1 LTMQGFYWGETSSEE
16 LKQRIPRSG
25 VAIVPV
31 GSTEQHGPH
40 LPTGTD
46 HIVALELSKVVA
58 ERTGALMLPLL
69 PYGFSEDHF
78 PRAGT
83 VSLSAQTLREVV
95 RDIVRSLSLN
105 GVKHVVLLSGHA
117 GHTFQLN
124 DICYELNVTNPA
136 GFPRV
141 HHVSPYSLL
150 PMEVLAQVLQEE
162 IFLHAEEL
170 ETSLLL
176 LLRPELVDMKKA
188 PKEIPPFLPKG
199 LTTVNFLEWLRIFTT
214 EKFLGRDTKTGI
226 VGDATLASKE
236 KGQKIFDMMVNALV
250 EAVKHATA

>member
-1 LTMQGFYWGETSSEE
+1 MTMQGFYWGETSSDE
-16 LKQRIPRSG
+16 LKRRIPRNG
-25 VAIVPV
+25 VAIVPI

-46 HIVALELSKVVA
+46 HIVAWELAKSVG
-58 ERTGALMLPLL
+58 ERTGALVLPLL

-83 VSLSAQTLREVV
+83 ISLSAETLREVI
-95 RDIVRSLSLN
+95 RDIARSLSLN
-105 GVKHVVLLSGHA
+105 GVKHIVLLSGHA

-124 DICYELNVTNPA
+124 DICYELNVTSPA
-136 GFPRV
+136 DFPRV
-141 HHVSPYSLL
+141 HHLSPYSLL
-150 PMEVLAQVLQEE
+150 PLEVLAGVLQEE

-188 PKEIPPFLPKG
+188 VKEIPPYLPKG
-199 LTTVNFLEWLRIFTT
+199 LTTPNFFEWLRIFTT
-214 EKFLGRDTKTGI
+214 EKFLGRDTKTGV
-226 VGDATLASKE
+226 VGDATLATKE
-236 KGQKIFDMMVNALV
+236 KGQKILDMMVDALV

>member
-1 LTMQGFYWGETSSEE
+1 MQGFWAETSSAD
-16 LKQRIPRSG
+16 LKGQIPQKK
-25 VAIVPV
+25 VVIVPI

-46 HIVALELSKVVA
+46 HIVAWELAKRVA
-58 ERTGALMLPLL
+58 DRTGALVLPLL

-83 VSLSAQTLREVV
+83 ISLSADTLRAVV

-105 GVKHVVLLSGHA
+105 GVKHVLFLSGHA

-124 DICYELNVTNPA
+124 DVCYEINVTSQPGSA
-136 GFPRV
+136 KV
-141 HHVSPYSLL
+141 HHLSPYTLL
-150 PMEVLAQVLQEE
+150 PMEVLGQVLQEE

-170 ETSLLL
+170 ETSLILS
-176 LLRPELVDMKKA
+176 LRPDLVDMKKA
-188 PKEIPPFLPKG
+188 VKEIPPYLPKG
-199 LTTVNFLEWLRIFTT
+199 LTTPNFFEWLRIFTT
-214 EKFLGRDTKTGI
+214 DKFLGRDPKTGI

-236 KGQKIFDMMVNALV
+236 KGEKILNMMVEALV
-250 EAVKHATA
+250 GAAKQATA

>member
-1 LTMQGFYWGETSSEE
+1 MQGFYWGETSSEE
-16 LKQRIPRSG
+16 LKQRISRDP
-25 VAIVPV
+25 VAIVPI

-46 HIVALELSKVVA
+46 HIIAWELSKAVA
-58 ERTGALMLPLL
+58 DRTRALLLPLL

-83 VSLSAQTLREVV
+83 ISLSAQTLRRVV
-95 RDIVRSLSLN
+95 HDIARSLSLN

-124 DICYELNVTNPA
+124 DICYELNVTNPPE
-136 GFPRV
+136 FPRA

-150 PMEVLAQVLQEE
+150 PTEVLGQVLEEE

-170 ETSLLL
+170 ETSLIL
-176 LLRPELVDMKKA
+176 LLRPDLVDMAKA

-199 LTTVNFLEWLRIFTT
+199 LTTLNFLEWLRIFTT

-236 KGQKIFDMMVNALV
+236 KGQKILDMMVNALA

>member
-1 LTMQGFYWGETSSEE
+1 MNNQLWGERSSPD
-16 LKQRIPRSG
+16 LKQQIAKAR
-25 VAIVPV
+25 VVIVPI

-46 HIVALELSKVVA
+46 HIVTWELAKRVA
-58 ERTGALMLPLL
+58 ERTGALVLPLL

-78 PRAGT
+78 PRTGT
-83 VSLSAQTLREVV
+83 VSLSAETLGHVI
-95 RDIVRSLSLN
+95 RDMVRSLSMN
-105 GVKHVVLLSGHA
+105 GVKHVVLLTGHA
-117 GHTFQLN
+117 GHLFQLN
-124 DICYELNVTNPA
+124 DVSYDLNVTNPS

-141 HHVSPYSLL
+141 HNISPYSIL
-150 PMEVLAQVLQEE
+150 PVEVLGQVLQEE

-188 PKEIPPFLPKG
+188 PKEIPSGLPKG
-199 LTTVNFLEWLRIFTT
+199 LTTPNFLEWLRVFTT

-226 VGDATLASKE
+226 VGDATIASKE
-236 KGQKIFDMMVNALV
+236 KGEKILNMMVDALV
-250 EAVKHATA
+250 QAVKHATA

>member
-1 LTMQGFYWGETSSEE
+1 MPGSLWGERSSED
-16 LKQRIPRSG
+16 LRQQIAQTR
-25 VAIVPV
+25 VVIVPI

-46 HIVALELSKVVA
+46 HIVAWELAKRVA
-58 ERTGALMLPLL
+58 DRTGALVLPLL

-83 VSLSAQTLREVV
+83 ISLSAETLRAVV

-105 GVKHVVLLSGHA
+105 GVKHIVLLSGHA
-117 GHTFQLN
+117 GHTFQLS
-124 DICYELNVTNPA
+124 DVCYEINVTGQPGSPKLHNL
-136 GFPRV
+136 
-141 HHVSPYSLL
+141 SPYSLL
-150 PMEVLAQVLQEE
+150 PMEVLGQVLQEE
-162 IFLHAEEL
+162 VFLHAEEL

-176 LLRPELVDMKKA
+176 LLRPDLVDMKRA
-188 PKEIPPFLPKG
+188 VKEIPPYLSKG
-199 LTTVNFLEWLRIFTT
+199 LTTPNFLEWLRVFTT
-214 EKFLGRDTKTGI
+214 EKFLGRDPKTGI

-236 KGQKIFDMMVNALV
+236 KGEKILAMMVDVLV